1 MTAALSA
8 KPPPERRPGRNVV
21 AYIGYDSGLRPSS
34 DRTRVRPARAKL
46 AWGRL
51 AAVAASLL
59 AWVGIIAAAR
69 AIF

>member
-1 MTAALSA
+1 M
-8 KPPPERRPGRNVV
+8 
-21 AYIGYDSGLRPSS
+21 AYVGYDSRLRPSAAAARS
-34 DRTRVRPARAKL
+34 RPARPKL

-59 AWVGIIAAAR
+59 AWVGIIAGFR

>member
-1 MTAALSA
+1 M
-8 KPPPERRPGRNVV
+8 
-21 AYIGYDSGLRPSS
+21 AYVGYDSRLRSPPAV
-34 DRTRVRPARAKL
+34 RARPARGKL

>member
-1 MTAALSA
+1 M
-8 KPPPERRPGRNVV
+8 
-21 AYIGYDSGLRPSS
+21 AYVGYDTRLRPPSGAA
-34 DRTRVRPARAKL
+34 RPRPARVKL

>member
-1 MTAALSA
+1 MAYVGYDPHARAVARPKAAL
-8 KPPPERRPGRNVV
+8 PP
-21 AYIGYDSGLRPSS
+21 
-34 DRTRVRPARAKL
+34 L

-51 AAVAASLL
+51 LVVAASLM

>member
-1 MTAALSA
+1 
-8 KPPPERRPGRNVV
+8 V
-21 AYIGYDSGLRPSS
+21 AYVGYDSRLRPPSGAARS
-34 DRTRVRPARAKL
+34 RPARVKL

-51 AAVAASLL
+51 AAVAASLM